1 MNYLIDTQ
9 ILIWYQLNSSKLGP
23 GVLVLINNRKNS
35 IYISQISLFEITIK
49 QALGKL
55 PELDITIDSLANL
68 ARQDY
73 FNLLELKTQHIDAYV
88 NIPLLAN
95 HRDPFDRL
103 LLATAFTENMPMISA
118 DENFA
123 VYPPQI
129 QLIANR

>member
-23 GVLVLINNRKNS
+23 GVLALINNRKN
-35 IYISQISLFEITIK
+35 IVQISQISLFEIAIK
-49 QALGKL
+49 QKLGKL
-55 PELDITIDSLANL
+55 PELDITVDALTGLI
-68 ARQDY
+68 RQDD
-73 FNLLELKTQHIDAYV
+73 FNLLDLKTKHINAYA
-88 NIPLLAN
+88 NIPLLPN

-103 LLATAFTENMPMISA
+103 LLATAFSENMPIVSA

-123 VYPPQI
+123 LYPPQI